1 MQQRQ
6 LRLGD
11 ILDDYCPRERRVT
24 NHAVVAMIGEDV
36 KQTRCTTCDAD
47 HEYKH
52 AKVPRQRRKTETPA
66 ALYSQ
71 VLANGPKRV
80 SHEGA
85 TSNGSDHEAGEPV
98 ELDESVKEPVD
109 EVPVA
114 AAVAAADVEAVAGPA
129 PEETLAAD
137 VDPED
142 DPADVDRDRDEE
154 EEEGPVHRPLI
165 RASLPRQDGQ
175 QPPPRPIPE
184 FTIRQPGGR
193 PNRFRPRHQGGAGAR
208 GGGGQQFQGNRSNGN
223 PPGGPPRGMRSSG
236 GRPPHGPHGAV
247 PTRLARRNGPGRK
260 RSK

>member
-85 TSNGSDHEAGEPV
+85 TSNGSDHDGGEPV
-98 ELDESVKEPVD
+98 EFDDKVTEPAGVA
-109 EVPVA
+109 PA
-114 AAVAAADVEAVAGPA
+114 AAGDVEIAASAASPAQVPAADIDAEDD
-129 PEETLAAD
+129 AAD
-137 VDPED
+137 VDGN
-142 DPADVDRDRDEE
+142 REE
-154 EEEGPVHRPLI
+154 EDGPVHRPLI
-165 RASLPRQDGQ
+165 RASLPRQEGQ

-193 PNRFRPRHQGGAGAR
+193 PNRFRPRHQGGGGAGPR
-208 GGGGQQFQGNRSNGN
+208 TGGGQQFQGNRSNGN
-223 PPGGPPRGMRSSG
+223 QPGGPPRGIRSSG